1 MVASIGVFGA
11 LRFVGY
17 SQKKTPL
24 KRANMLGNFLVGRIG
39 LYLTIGL
46 IKCALDVK
54 ETPEQVLGLGII
66 PVTIL

>member
-11 LRFVGY
+11 LRFVSY

-24 KRANMLGNFLVGRIG
+24 KRANILGNLLVGRIG
-39 LYLTIGL
+39 FYSTIGL